1 MSFRSRHTTQKV
13 FLQAVRLATSLKK
26 ASSKKRF
33 FMIRIVPV
41 VYNPITQSGCFE
53 EMFKDTSNDDVL
65 FFYNENVLDWL
76 DWTDSTSGAGS
87 AKIRPRSWSYH
98 QDKPVRVLGIPTGF
112 SSASRGFT
120 TLDRDT
126 REAISFAIQRAIV
139 LIRQN
144 PAIKRIMFP
153 ADKDNTKLLG
163 TKVFQVDDA
172 VVRHISNAI
181 WKIPELVAGD
191 FQPKP
196 LDVLRR
202 KELDLLP
209 RAKLEEKYA
218 LLLQAEG
225 SRKRQATTS
234 SAVFMKPTHQT
245 LLRRW

>member
-1 MSFRSRHTTQKV
+1 
-13 FLQAVRLATSLKK
+13 
-26 ASSKKRF
+26 
-33 FMIRIVPV
+33 MIRIVPV
-41 VYNPITQSGCFE
+41 VYDPVTHAGCFE
-53 EMFKDTSNDDVL
+53 DMLKDKSNDDVL

-76 DWTDSTSGAGS
+76 DWEDSTSGAGS
-87 AKIRPRSWSYH
+87 AKIRPRCWSYH
-98 QDKPVRVLGIPTGF
+98 QDDPVRVLGIPTGF

-126 REAISFAIQRAIV
+126 RDAISFAIQRAIV

-144 PAIKRIMFP
+144 PAIKRIMYP

-172 VVRHISNAI
+172 VVQHISNAI
-181 WKIPELVAGD
+181 WRIPELVAGD

-218 LLLQAEG
+218 LLLIAER
-225 SRKRQATTS
+225 SRKRQAEPA
-234 SAVFMKPTHQT
+234 AVFRPRPFQTQTT